1 MKCPFPMSCTISTY
15 SLKNLT
21 LTLLPKVIYLEMHCL
36 IAEIRKKNP
45 LKHERQWNENQKSD
59 SVVPS
64 LYHCIQFFRYKGL
77 TCELSSSLSS
87 YNILYTRYK
96 TGHGI
101 ITKSCK
107 YVE

>member
-1 MKCPFPMSCTISTY
+1 MYLYSLHFISTAHEMPFSHVLHY
-15 SLKNLT
+15 IYILKNLT
-21 LTLLPKVIYLEMHCL
+21 LTLLPKAIYLEMHCL

-87 YNILYTRYK
+87 YNITL
-96 TGHGI
+96 H
-101 ITKSCK
+101 
-107 YVE
+107 